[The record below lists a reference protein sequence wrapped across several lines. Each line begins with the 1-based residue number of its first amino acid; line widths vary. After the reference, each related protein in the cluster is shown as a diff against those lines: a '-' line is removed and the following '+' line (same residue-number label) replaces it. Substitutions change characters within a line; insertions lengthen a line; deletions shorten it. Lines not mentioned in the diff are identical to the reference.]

1 MWRVL
6 VGDQGDQGRETFLS
20 YTGPEGALADGLKH
34 LGERDAQRPCQPEQI
49 LVGRVP
55 ASGLNPAQVRP
66 VNARQFRQA
75 LLGQPSLAVRLQA
88 AGGGHPEKRVGASA
102 TAPSIAAGIIDVL
115 RWLPSAS

>member
-34 LGERDAQRPCQPEQI
+34 LGERDAQRPCQPEQV
-49 LVGRVP
+49 LEGRVP
-55 ASGLNPAQVRP
+55 ASGFNPTQIRP
-66 VNARQFRQA
+66 VHLGQIRQA

-88 AGGGHPEKRVGASA
+88 AGWRPSREASWGFGDG
-102 TAPSIAAGIIDVL
+102 TQH
-115 RWLPSAS
+115 